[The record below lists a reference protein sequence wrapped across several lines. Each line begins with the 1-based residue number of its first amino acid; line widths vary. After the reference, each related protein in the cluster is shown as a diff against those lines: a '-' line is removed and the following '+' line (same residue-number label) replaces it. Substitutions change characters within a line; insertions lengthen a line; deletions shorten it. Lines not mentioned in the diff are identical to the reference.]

1 MGVFVGRS
9 RELGVLGAAAAA
21 ARRGE
26 PRVVLVE
33 GDGGVGKSSLLMR
46 FSSGLGDAA
55 LLRASGDEAELLVP
69 YGVVSQLLA
78 GTRPP
83 GSRLP
88 GLLASDLSSDI
99 DPLAVGAELVVSL
112 GRLRGGQAMVLAVI
126 DDLQHADG
134 PSARALLFAL
144 RRLQQDPV
152 LVVLSARTG
161 ELSRLGEG
169 WQRFLAGDYRVSRI
183 RLSGLAPTDL
193 VALGRALGTE
203 ELSARAVGR
212 LIDYTEGNPLYC
224 RALLEE
230 FGTDGLDRPDVGL
243 RVPRELSGMLLL
255 RVSSLSPAA
264 RELVAAAAVLGL
276 QSPLAAAAALADVE
290 DPLPALEEA
299 MAAGILAE
307 EPAGPASEIRF
318 TQLLVQRAVY
328 GELSPVRRRQLHG
341 RAAGLVAP
349 DRALSH
355 RVATAVGPDDDLA
368 DELEAAGLQAR
379 IVGRT
384 AQAAAWLA
392 QAASASSRAEV
403 RDRRLLD
410 GLETLVTYGEV
421 AEAEALATRVAAL
434 QPSARRS
441 VLLGAL
447 DLLADRPAAAE
458 AKLLEGWQSHDPAR
472 EALVG
477 AAAAVQLVP
486 LYMNA
491 GRISEAIEWGERAVV
506 PAGGVPAALRHRA
519 QGILALALTFG
530 GRAAEGL
537 AGLAFLPADAS
548 QAAKEDTD
556 TLVLRG
562 MVRGLVEDLAGAVAD
577 LSAAAG
583 RLRAGVLSP
592 YASQCLGCLADAEYR
607 YGAWDD
613 AVLHGELA
621 VSLAHDADRTWDLG
635 WVHSFAAL
643 VPAARGDWDVAS
655 EHVRLATEA
664 ARAFGAPEPIA
675 AAATAQAN
683 LARARGDL
691 EGVVGAAAAVRATGQ
706 PGPLGRPLHYDW
718 RWLEVDALIGL
729 GRLGQAAAALAEFEA
744 VVSPEGPPSARV
756 AAARLRSDLAVA
768 SGDQAAAAE
777 SAEAAWGHAQQLQV
791 PLSFALLEISD
802 ARRLRAAGEPEQA
815 VTRLQSARGRLIDLA
830 ARPYLDLCR
839 RELGADAAPAA
850 AGELSFV
857 SVLTPAELAVARLV
871 AAGRSNRQAAAELYV
886 SIKTIE
892 FHLGHIFAK
901 LGIRS
906 RSELVTRLGSRNQGR
921 A

>member
-9 RELGVLGAAAAA
+9 RELGMLGAAAAA

-33 GDGGVGKSSLLMR
+33 GDGGVGKSSLLMH

-78 GTRPP
+78 GARAS

-88 GLLASDLSSDI
+88 GLLASGLSGDI

-112 GRLRGGQAMVLAVI
+112 GQLRRSKTMVLAVI

-161 ELSRLGEG
+161 ELPRLGEG
-169 WQRFLAGDYRVSRI
+169 WQRFLAADYRASRI
-183 RLSGLAPTDL
+183 RLNGLAPGDL
-193 VALGRALGTE
+193 VALGRALGTGD
-203 ELSARAVGR
+203 LSARAVGR
-212 LIDYTEGNPLYC
+212 LIDYSDGNPLYC

-230 FGTDGLDRPDVGL
+230 FGMEGLDQPDAGL
-243 RVPRELSGMLLL
+243 RVPRGLSGMLLL
-255 RVSSLSPAA
+255 RVNSLSPAA
-264 RELVAAAAVLGL
+264 REFVAAAAVLGL
-276 QSPLAAAAALADVE
+276 QSPLAAAAALADAD
-290 DPLPALEEA
+290 DPLPALGEA
-299 MAAGILAE
+299 VAAGILAE

-318 TQLLVQRAVY
+318 THLLLQRAVY
-328 GELSPVRRRQLHG
+328 EELSPARRRLLHG

-355 RVATAVGPDDDLA
+355 RVAKAVGPDDDLA

-379 IVGRT
+379 TLGRT
-384 AQAAAWLA
+384 AQASAWLA
-392 QAASASSRAEV
+392 QAAAASSKAEV

-410 GLETLVTYGEV
+410 ALEILVTYGEV
-421 AEAEALATRVAAL
+421 AEAEALAGQVTAL

-441 VLLGAL
+441 VLLGGL

-458 AKLLEGWQSHDPAR
+458 AKLLEGWQAHHPAR
-472 EALVG
+472 EAQVG
-477 AAAAVQLVP
+477 AAAALQLVP
-486 LYMNA
+486 LCLNA
-491 GRISEAIEWGERAVV
+491 GRIGEAIEWGQRAVA
-506 PAGGVPAALRHRA
+506 PAGPIPTVLRHRA
-519 QGILALALTFG
+519 LGTLALAQTFG
-530 GRAAEGL
+530 GRSADGL
-537 AGLAFLPADAS
+537 AALAFLPAVS
-548 QAAKEDTD
+548 SGVAKEDTD
-556 TLVLRG
+556 ALVMRG
-562 MVRGLVEDLAGAVAD
+562 MVRGLVEDLAGSVAD
-577 LSAAAG
+577 LSAAAA
-583 RLRAGVLSP
+583 RLRAGVPSP

-607 YGAWDD
+607 CGAWDD
-613 AVLHGELA
+613 AAVHGELA
-621 VSLAHDADRTWDLG
+621 VSLARDADRAWDLG

-643 VPAARGDWDVAS
+643 VPAARGDWEVAS

-675 AAATAQAN
+675 SAATAQAS
-683 LARARGDL
+683 LATARGDL
-691 EGVVGAAAAVRATGQ
+691 EGVVGAAATVRATGQ
-706 PGPLGRPLHYDW
+706 PGTLGRPGHYEW
-718 RWLEVDALIGL
+718 RSLEIGALIGL
-729 GRLGQAAAALAEFEA
+729 GRLGQAGAALAEFDA
-744 VVSPEGPPSARV
+744 VVWPAGPLSAQV

-768 SGDQAAAAE
+768 SGDQATAAE
-777 SAEAAWGHAQQLQV
+777 AAEAAWQHAEHLQV
-791 PLSFALLEISD
+791 PLAFALLEISD
-802 ARRLRAAGEPEQA
+802 ARRLRAAGQPEQA
-815 VTRLQSARGRLIDLA
+815 LSRLRSARDRLTGLG

-839 RELGADAAPAA
+839 RELGAEAPASP
-850 AGELSFV
+850 GELSFV
-857 SVLTPAELAVARLV
+857 SGLTPAELAVARLV

-886 SIKTIE
+886 SIKTVE

-906 RSELVTRLGSRNQGR
+906 RGELAARLGPGNQGR
-921 A
+921 G